1 MSTARDGNPFAALG
15 LAARPDLTDD
25 DVRGAWRRIAAATH
39 PDRADGGDPDRFAL
53 AAAAYTVLRTRSGR
67 GEALAD
73 LADLSSGASW
83 RRLGR
88 ATRERAATE
97 GDLSGG
103 GDPARGGDAAGGGHP
118 AGGDDPV
125 GGDDR
130 AGPATAPPGA
140 VPLSEQRG
148 SAAGRLLS
156 RLRRGRRVRLA
167 LRVVIAAAVSAGAAA
182 VAGAQPATPAVVVG
196 AITWLLVTARNDLGP
211 PG

>member
-1 MSTARDGNPFAALG
+1 MSTDRDGNPFAALG

-73 LADLSSGASW
+73 LASGARW
-83 RRLGR
+83 GRLGR
-88 ATRERAATE
+88 ATRERGASGSAPAGGGGRT
-97 GDLSGG
+97 GG
-103 GDPARGGDAAGGGHP
+103 GDGTGGGGRTGL
-118 AGGDDPV
+118 A
-125 GGDDR
+125 
-130 AGPATAPPGA
+130 AAPSGA
-140 VPLSEQRG
+140 VPVTGRRG
-148 SAAGRLLS
+148 PAGRRLLS
-156 RLRRGRRVRLA
+156 RLRRGRIVRLA
-167 LRVVIAAAVSAGAAA
+167 LRVVIAAAVSAGAAT

-196 AITWLLVTARNDLGP
+196 AITWLLVTARNDLAP